1 MNFSRV
7 GGAGTMSSEKLRL
20 IAISR
25 QTLSIISLLCRSVK
39 TRAVDMASSQRGNP
53 GSIIQWYALGKN
65 VKTVMER
72 RNLAYSWSQN
82 THLEDALLWFCFT
95 LSSIDHYSGLSAYD
109 SEGLWTSGLER
120 KEGNARFHICRE
132 KGRLWHCCHAGA
144 GQGELRGGC
153 QDCLHRGEWIYQAS
167 TYLAGNG
174 SDISHICNM
183 SLCLT

>member
-39 TRAVDMASSQRGNP
+39 TRAVNMESQSQRGNP

-95 LSSIDHYSGLSAYD
+95 LSTIDHYSGLSAYD

-120 KEGNARFHICRE
+120 KEGNARFHICRG
-132 KGRLWHCCHAGA
+132 KSKNLTLLPCRWRARRAAWRLPGLSAPRWVNISGFDIFGWKWLWH
-144 GQGELRGGC
+144 QP
-153 QDCLHRGEWIYQAS
+153 Y
-167 TYLAGNG
+167 
-174 SDISHICNM
+174 M
-183 SLCLT
+183 